1 MSNKITAWL
10 EALGLDEYQELFAAQ
25 RIDYEVLPE
34 LTDADLKDLGIPL
47 GPRKK
52 LLKSISKLTPDTGP
66 AVIHEATAVST
77 PDAERRQLTVMFCDL
92 VGSTELSQILD
103 PEDMREVNR
112 AYQDACKKAIERYDG
127 YVARYMGDG
136 VLAYFGYP
144 MAHEDDAQRSLLA
157 GLEVVDAMRAV
168 NSKVGNIIST
178 ALRVRVGIATGP
190 VIVGDIIGDEASME
204 SAVVGE
210 TPNLASRLQGI
221 AGEDTVIV
229 SAATY
234 ELTRKQFQFEDL
246 GAQHLKGFDDTV
258 QCWCVKHE
266 RTGGSRFEAS
276 AGENLTPFVGRSE
289 ELEILKRRL
298 HIARSGEGQV
308 ILVSGEAGIGKSR
321 LAQSLHEHMDDDDL
335 FRSYQCSPVHSS
347 SAFYP
352 VIANIERNAHINLG
366 DSSVTKLEKL
376 KGLAADSGFN
386 KTEDMQILSALLN
399 LSIDTRISDIEPDPE
414 KRKARIFELL
424 IRQLEFHATQKTIV
438 YLFEDVHW
446 IDPSTLDLLGRFVD
460 KIRDLPALL
469 IVTSRPGFTA
479 PWTDL
484 AHVQVETLNRIP
496 ARQASEMIGRLAGDK
511 ELPEEIIAQII
522 DHTDGIPLF
531 VEELTRTVLDSGFL
545 DEHDHQFVLNNT
557 LPQISIPTTLQDS
570 LNARL
575 DNLSDI
581 KFIAQA
587 AAVIGRTF
595 DYGILAAAASLDTEQ
610 LDSAL
615 RKLEQAGLIH
625 ALGTAPTA
633 NYTFKHALVRDT
645 AYQSLL
651 STNRKQLHQRIAS
664 VIELEFPELADS
676 EPEVLAYHYGEAG
689 LAQSAIEY
697 WARAAEVSMEA
708 SAFLEA
714 IASLENALTLLEQL
728 PDDNEKIEMEIA
740 LQLSLGVAEVQGIGP
755 ASDEALR
762 TYNRAYEL
770 TQIEAT
776 PRQRFDALW
785 GVNFVSMMRGDLK
798 YSRDIGVELI
808 PFAKALCDED
818 LILESHHAQWSTM
831 CVLGELEETV
841 EHTEYALSRY
851 NAEQHHW
858 MTFSYGGHDPGVC
871 AHDIGGLAHWL
882 MGHPVKG
889 RSIITDGLDLAEQLS
904 HPYTLGEAYM
914 CAGFLDIA
922 EGQVEGPKNRTARLH
937 TLVGEGKLL
946 PVIAD
951 FMESIYGAAS
961 IVAGDLKA
969 GLEILDRTIYSID
982 AFGVWG
988 FPMITTYA
996 LALSDSGKAEEALSC
1011 IDATLDSDAGREEN
1025 WWLAEFHRLRGEIL
1039 IKLSM
1044 QNEPEAQGCFDQA
1057 LKISREQK
1065 NRIFEL
1071 RASTNIA
1078 NSLSEAGETK
1088 KAINILAPVYKR
1100 FTEGHNTIDLL
1111 NARMLLESLQ

>member
-10 EALGLDEYQELFAAQ
+10 EALGLVEYDKLFATQ

-52 LLKSISKLTPDTGP
+52 LLKAISTLTPDTASP
-66 AVIHEATAVST
+66 VNHEATAVST

-112 AYQDACKKAIERYDG
+112 AYQDACKNAIERFEG

-157 GLEVVDAMRAV
+157 GLEVIDAMRAV
-168 NSKVGNIIST
+168 NSKVGNIAST
-178 ALRVRVGIATGP
+178 VLRVRVGIATGP
-190 VIVGDIIGDEASME
+190 VIVGDIIGDGASME

-210 TPNLASRLQGI
+210 TPNLAARLQGI

-234 ELTRKQFQFEDL
+234 ELTRRQFQFEDL
-246 GAQHLKGFDDTV
+246 GAQHLKGFDDAV
-258 QCWCVKHE
+258 QCWCVQHE

-289 ELEILKRRL
+289 ELEVLKRRL

-321 LAQSLHEHMDDDDL
+321 LAQSLHEHIDDDDL
-335 FRSYQCSPVHSS
+335 FLSYQCSPVHSS

-366 DSSVTKLEKL
+366 DSPETKLEKL
-376 KGLAADSGFN
+376 KGLAADSGFD

-424 IRQLEFHATQKTIV
+424 IQQLEFHATRKTIV

-545 DEHDHQFVLNNT
+545 DEHGHQFVLNNS
-557 LPQISIPTTLQDS
+557 LSQISIPTTLQDS

-575 DNLSDI
+575 DNLSDV

-587 AAVIGRTF
+587 AAVIGRNF
-595 DYGILAAAASLDTEQ
+595 DYGILAAAASLDAEQ

-615 RKLEQAGLIH
+615 KKLELAGLIH
-625 ALGTAPTA
+625 ALGTAPSTT
-633 NYTFKHALVRDT
+633 YTFKHALVRDT

-664 VIELEFPELADS
+664 VVEQEFPELASS
-676 EPEVLAYHYGEAG
+676 EPEVLAYHFGEAG
-689 LAQSAIEY
+689 LAKPAIEY
-697 WARAAEVSMEA
+697 WTRAAERSIEA
-708 SAFLEA
+708 SAHLEG
-714 IASLENALTLLEQL
+714 IASLENALTLIEQL
-728 PDDNEKIEMEIA
+728 PDDNKKIETEIA

-755 ASDEALR
+755 GSDEAFR
-762 TYNRAYEL
+762 TYTRAHEL
-770 TQIEAT
+770 TQIDAT

-785 GVNFVSMMRGDLK
+785 GVHFVNMIRGDLK

-808 PFAKALCDED
+808 PLAKALCDD
-818 LILESHHAQWSTM
+818 VMILESHHAQWSTM
-831 CVLGELEETV
+831 CGLGELEKAI
-841 EHTEYALSRY
+841 EHTDFVLPRY
-851 NAEQHHW
+851 DAKQHHRL
-858 MTFSYGGHDPGVC
+858 TFSHGGHDPGVC
-871 AHDIGGLAHWL
+871 AHGIGGVAHWL
-882 MGHPVKG
+882 IGDPVKG
-889 RSIITDGLDLAEQLS
+889 RSIIADGLKLAERLS
-904 HPYTLGEAYM
+904 HPYTLVEAYM
-914 CAGFLDIA
+914 CAGYLDIA
-922 EGQVEGPKNRTARLH
+922 EGQVEDPKNRAAKLH
-937 TLVGEGKLL
+937 TLVGEGKLPL
-946 PVIAD
+946 ALAD
-951 FMESIYGAAS
+951 YMESTYGAAL
-961 IVAGDLKA
+961 IVAGNAEA
-969 GLEILDRTIYSID
+969 GLEIMDRTVYSLD
-982 AFGVWG
+982 DWGVWG
-988 FPMITTYA
+988 FPQITTYA
-996 LALSDSGKAEEALSC
+996 LALSDSDRTEEALSH
-1011 IDATLDSDAGREEN
+1011 IDGALDSDSGGQAN
-1025 WWLAEFHRLRGEIL
+1025 WWLAEFHRIRGEIL
-1039 IKLSM
+1039 IKLSI
-1044 QNEPEAQGCFDQA
+1044 QNELEAQGCFEQA
-1057 LKISREQK
+1057 LKIAKSQK
-1065 NRIFEL
+1065 NRILEL
-1071 RASTNIA
+1071 RASMNIA
-1078 NSLSEAGETK
+1078 NSLNLAGETK
-1088 KAINILAPVYKR
+1088 KARDILAPVYKR
-1100 FTEGHNTIDLL
+1100 FTEGHDTIDLL
-1111 NARMLLESLQ
+1111 NARKLLESLQ

>member
-10 EALGLDEYQELFAAQ
+10 EALGLAEYEKLFAAQ

-52 LLKSISKLTPDTGP
+52 LLKAISKLTPDPVPT
-66 AVIHEATAVST
+66 VTHEATTVGI
-77 PDAERRQLTVMFCDL
+77 PEAERRQLTVMFCDL
-92 VGSTELSQILD
+92 VGSTELSQVLD

-112 AYQDACKKAIERYDG
+112 AYQDACKNAIERYEG

-157 GLEVVDAMRAV
+157 GLEVVGAMRAV
-168 NSKVGNIIST
+168 NSKVGNI
-178 ALRVRVGIATGP
+178 AGKVLRVRVGIATGP
-190 VIVGDIIGDEASME
+190 VIVGDIIGDGASME

-210 TPNLASRLQGI
+210 TPNLAARLQGI

-234 ELTRKQFQFEDL
+234 ELTRRQFQFEDL
-246 GAQHLKGFDDTV
+246 GSQHLKGFSDTI

-276 AGENLTPFVGRSE
+276 AGENLTPFVGRGE
-289 ELEILKRRL
+289 ELEMLKRRL

-308 ILVSGEAGIGKSR
+308 VLVSGEAGIGKSR
-321 LAQSLHEHMDDDDL
+321 LAQSLHEHMGADDL
-335 FRSYQCSPVHSS
+335 FRSYQCSPMHSS

-352 VIANIERNAHINLG
+352 VVAEIEHNAHINLG

-386 KTEDMQILSALLN
+386 KTEDMLILSALLN
-399 LSIDTRISDIEPDPE
+399 LSVDTRISDIEPDPE

-424 IRQLEFHATQKTIV
+424 IQQLEFHATRKTIV

-460 KIRDLPALL
+460 RIRNLPALL

-496 ARQASEMIGRLAGDK
+496 ARQASEMIGRVAGDK

-522 DHTDGIPLF
+522 DQTDGIPLF

-545 DEHDHQFVLNNT
+545 DEHGHQFVLNNT

-575 DNLSDI
+575 DNLSDV
-581 KFIAQA
+581 KYIAQA
-587 AAVIGRTF
+587 AAVIGRNF
-595 DYGILAAAASLDTEQ
+595 DYGILAAAASLDAEQ

-615 RKLEQAGLIH
+615 RKLELAGLIH

-633 NYTFKHALVRDT
+633 TYTFKHALVRDT

-664 VIELEFPELADS
+664 VIEREFPELAAS
-676 EPEVLAYHYGEAG
+676 EPEVLAYHFGEAG
-689 LAQSAIEY
+689 LAKPAIKY
-697 WARAAEVSMEA
+697 WTRAAERSIEA
-708 SAFLEA
+708 SAYLEG
-714 IASLENALTLLEQL
+714 IESLENALTLLEQL
-728 PDDNEKIEMEIA
+728 PDDNQKIEKELA
-740 LQLSLGVAEVQGIGP
+740 LRLSLGVVEVQGIGP
-755 ASDEALR
+755 GSDEALR
-762 TYNRAYEL
+762 TYTRAHEL
-770 TQIEAT
+770 TQIDAT

-785 GVNFVSMMRGDLK
+785 GVHFVNMMRGDLK

-818 LILESHHAQWSTM
+818 MILESHHAQWSTM
-831 CVLGELEETV
+831 FGLGEFEETV
-841 EHTEYALSRY
+841 EHTDYAIPRY
-851 NAEQHHW
+851 DAEQHHW
-858 MTFSYGGHDPGVC
+858 LTFSYGGHDPGVC
-871 AHDIGGLAHWL
+871 AHDIGGLAHWI
-882 MGHPVKG
+882 MGCPVKG
-889 RSIITDGLDLAEQLS
+889 RSIITDGLELAERLS

-914 CAGFLDIA
+914 CAGYLDIA
-922 EGQVEGPKNRTARLH
+922 EAQVEDPKIRAARLH
-937 TLVGEGKLL
+937 TLVGEGKLPL
-946 PVIAD
+946 VLAD
-951 FMESIYGAAS
+951 YMESIYGAAL
-961 IVAGDLKA
+961 IVAGNVKA
-969 GLEILDRTIYSID
+969 GLEIMDRTIYSLD
-982 AFGVWG
+982 DFGVWG
-988 FPMITTYA
+988 FPMITTHA
-996 LALSDSGKAEEALSC
+996 LALSDSGRAEEALSR
-1011 IDATLDSDAGREEN
+1011 IDAALDSDSGGKAN

-1044 QNEPEAQGCFDQA
+1044 QNEPEAQGCFKQA
-1057 LKISREQK
+1057 LEISRAQK
-1065 NRIFEL
+1065 NRILEL
-1071 RASTNIA
+1071 RASMNIA
-1078 NSLSEAGETK
+1078 NSLNVAGKTREAHS
-1088 KAINILAPVYKR
+1088 ILAPVYTR
-1100 FTEGHNTIDLL
+1100 FTEGHDTIDLL

>member
-1 MSNKITAWL
+1 MPNKITAWL
-10 EALGLDEYQELFAAQ
+10 EALGLVEYEKLFATQ

-52 LLKSISKLTPDTGP
+52 LLKAISKLTSDPVSTET
-66 AVIHEATAVST
+66 HEATAIST

-112 AYQDACKKAIERYDG
+112 AYQDACKNAIERYEG

-157 GLEVVDAMRAV
+157 GLEVVGAMSAV
-168 NSKVGNIIST
+168 NSKVGNIINT

-190 VIVGDIIGDEASME
+190 VIVGDIIGDGASME

-221 AGEDTVIV
+221 AGEDTVVV

-234 ELTRKQFQFEDL
+234 ELSRNQFQFEDL
-246 GAQHLKGFDDTV
+246 GVQHLKGFGDTI
-258 QCWCVKHE
+258 QCWCVNHE

-289 ELEILKRRL
+289 ELEVLKRRL
-298 HIARSGEGQV
+298 HIARNGEGQV

-321 LAQSLHEHMDDDDL
+321 LAQSLHEHMDDEDL
-335 FRSYQCSPVHSS
+335 FRSYQCSPMHSS

-376 KGLAADSGFN
+376 KGLTADSGFN

-424 IRQLEFHATQKTIV
+424 IQQLEFHATQKTIV

-460 KIRDLPALL
+460 RIRDLPALL

-496 ARQASEMIGRLAGDK
+496 ARQASEMIGRVAGDK

-545 DEHDHQFVLNNT
+545 DEHGHQFVLNNT
-557 LPQISIPTTLQDS
+557 LSQISIPTTLQDS

-575 DNLSDI
+575 DNLSDV
-581 KFIAQA
+581 KYIAQA
-587 AAVIGRTF
+587 AAVIGRSF
-595 DYGILAAAASLDTEQ
+595 DYGILAAAASLDAEQ

-615 RKLEQAGLIH
+615 RKLELAGLIH

-633 NYTFKHALVRDT
+633 TYTFKHALVRDT

-664 VIELEFPELADS
+664 VIEREFPELASS
-676 EPEVLAYHYGEAG
+676 EPEVLAYHFGEAG
-689 LAQSAIEY
+689 LAKPAIEY
-697 WARAAEVSMEA
+697 WTRAAERSIEA
-708 SAFLEA
+708 SAYLEG
-714 IASLENALTLLEQL
+714 IESLENALTLLEQL
-728 PDDNEKIEMEIA
+728 PDDNKKIEKEIA
-740 LQLSLGVAEVQGIGP
+740 LRLSLGVVQVQGISPG
-755 ASDEALR
+755 SDEALR
-762 TYNRAYEL
+762 TYTRAHEL
-770 TQIEAT
+770 TQIDAT

-785 GVNFVSMMRGDLK
+785 GVHFVNMIRGDLK

-818 LILESHHAQWSTM
+818 MILESHHAQWSTM
-831 CVLGELEETV
+831 FGLGELEETV
-841 EHTEYALSRY
+841 EHTDFVLPRY
-851 NAEQHHW
+851 DAEQHHW
-858 MTFSYGGHDPGVC
+858 LTFSYGGHDPGVC
-871 AHDIGGLAHWL
+871 AYDMAGLAHWL
-882 MGHPVKG
+882 MGCPVKG
-889 RSIITDGLDLAEQLS
+889 RSIITDGLELAERLS
-904 HPYTLGEAYM
+904 HPYTLVEAYM
-914 CAGFLDIA
+914 CAGYLDIA
-922 EGQVEGPKNRTARLH
+922 EGQVEDPKIRVARLH
-937 TLVGEGKLL
+937 TLVGEGKVPLVL
-946 PVIAD
+946 AD
-951 FMESIYGAAS
+951 YMEVFYGAAL
-961 IVAGDLKA
+961 IVAGNVGA
-969 GLEILDRTIYSID
+969 GLEKMDRTIYSLD
-982 AFGVWG
+982 DFGVWG
-988 FPMITTYA
+988 FPMITTHA
-996 LALSDSGKAEEALSC
+996 LALSDSGRAEEALSR
-1011 IDATLDSDAGREEN
+1011 IDAALDSDSGGKAN
-1025 WWLAEFHRLRGEIL
+1025 WWLAEFHRSRGEIL
-1039 IKLSM
+1039 IKLSR
-1044 QNEPEAQGCFDQA
+1044 QNELEAHGCFKQA
-1057 LKISREQK
+1057 LKISRAQK
-1065 NRIFEL
+1065 NRILEL
-1071 RASTNIA
+1071 RASMNIA
-1078 NSLSEAGETK
+1078 NSLNVAGETK
-1088 KAINILAPVYKR
+1088 KARNILAPVYKR
-1100 FTEGHNTIDLL
+1100 FTEGHDTIDLL
-1111 NARMLLESLQ
+1111 KARMLLESLQ

>member
-10 EALGLDEYQELFAAQ
+10 EALGLVEYEKLFATQ

-52 LLKSISKLTPDTGP
+52 LLKAISKLTSDP
-66 AVIHEATAVST
+66 APTVTHEVAAVST

-112 AYQDACKKAIERYDG
+112 AYQDACKNAIERYEG

-144 MAHEDDAQRSLLA
+144 MAHEDDAQRSLLS
-157 GLEVVDAMRAV
+157 GLEVIGAMRTV
-168 NSKVGNIIST
+168 NSKVGNI
-178 ALRVRVGIATGP
+178 AGKVLRVRVGIATGP
-190 VIVGDIIGDEASME
+190 VIVGDIIGDGASME

-234 ELTRKQFQFEDL
+234 DLTRRQFHFEDL
-246 GAQHLKGFDDTV
+246 GTQHLKGFGDTI
-258 QCWCVKHE
+258 QCWSVKHE

-298 HIARSGEGQV
+298 HIARNGEGQV
-308 ILVSGEAGIGKSR
+308 VLISGEAGIGKSR
-321 LAQSLHEHMDDDDL
+321 LVQSLHEHMDDDDL

-352 VIANIERNAHINLG
+352 VVAEIERNAHINLG

-376 KGLAADSGFN
+376 KGLAADSGFD
-386 KTEDMQILSALLN
+386 KTEDMQILSALFN
-399 LSIDTRISDIEPDPE
+399 LSVDTRISDIEPDPA
-414 KRKARIFELL
+414 KRKARILELL
-424 IRQLEFHATQKTIV
+424 IRQLEFHATRKTIV

-460 KIRDLPALL
+460 RIRDLPALL

-484 AHVQVETLNRIP
+484 AHAQVVTLNRIP
-496 ARQASEMIGRLAGDK
+496 ARQVSEMIGGVAGYK

-575 DNLSDI
+575 DNLSDV
-581 KFIAQA
+581 KHIAQA
-587 AAVIGRTF
+587 AAVIGRNF
-595 DYGILAAAASLDTEQ
+595 DYEILAAAASLDSEQ

-615 RKLEQAGLIH
+615 RKLELAGLIH

-633 NYTFKHALVRDT
+633 TFTFKHALVRDT

-651 STNRKQLHQRIAS
+651 STKRKELHQRIAS
-664 VIELEFPELADS
+664 VIEQEFPELASS
-676 EPEVLAYHYGEAG
+676 EPEVLAYHFGEAG
-689 LAQSAIEY
+689 LAKPAIEY
-697 WARAAEVSMEA
+697 WTRAAERSIEA
-708 SAFLEA
+708 SAYLEG
-714 IASLENALTLLEQL
+714 IEDLENALTLLEQL
-728 PDDNEKIEMEIA
+728 PDDNKKIEIEIA
-740 LQLSLGVAEVQGIGP
+740 LRLSLGVAEVQGISPG
-755 ASDEALR
+755 SDEALR
-762 TYNRAYEL
+762 TYTRAHEL
-770 TQIEAT
+770 TQIDAT

-785 GVNFVSMMRGDLK
+785 GVHFVNMIRGDLRH
-798 YSRDIGVELI
+798 SRDIGVELI
-808 PFAKALCDED
+808 PLAKVLRDED
-818 LILESHHAQWSTM
+818 MILESHHAQWSTM
-831 CVLGELEETV
+831 FGLGELEETV
-841 EHTEYALSRY
+841 KHTDFVLSRY
-851 NAEQHHW
+851 DAEKHHW
-858 MTFSYGGHDPGVC
+858 LTFSYGGHDPGVC
-871 AHDIGGLAHWL
+871 AYDMAGLAHWL
-882 MGHPVKG
+882 MGCPVKG
-889 RSIITDGLDLAEQLS
+889 RSIITDGLELAERLS
-904 HPYTLGEAYM
+904 HPYTLVEAYM
-914 CAGFLDIA
+914 CAGYLDIA
-922 EGQVEGPKNRTARLH
+922 EGQVEDPKIRAARLH
-937 TLVGEGKLL
+937 TLVGEGKLPL
-946 PVIAD
+946 VLAD
-951 FMESIYGAAS
+951 YMECYYGAAL
-961 IVAGDLKA
+961 IVAGNVEG
-969 GLEILDRTIYSID
+969 GLEIMDRTIYSLD
-982 AFGVWG
+982 DFGVWG
-988 FPMITTYA
+988 FPLITTHA
-996 LALSDSGKAEEALSC
+996 LALSDSGRAEEALSR
-1011 IDATLDSDAGREEN
+1011 IDAVLGSDSGGKEN
-1025 WWLAEFHRLRGEIL
+1025 WWLAEFHRIRGEIL
-1039 IKLSM
+1039 IKLSI
-1044 QNEPEAQGCFDQA
+1044 QNELEAHGCFEQA
-1057 LKISREQK
+1057 LKISRAQK
-1065 NRIFEL
+1065 NRILEL

-1078 NSLSEAGETK
+1078 NSLSIAGETK
-1088 KAINILAPVYKR
+1088 KARNILAPVYKR
-1100 FTEGHNTIDLL
+1100 FTEGHDTIDLL
-1111 NARMLLESLQ
+1111 SARMLLESLQ

>member
-10 EALGLDEYQELFAAQ
+10 EALRLVEYEKLFATQ

-52 LLKSISKLTPDTGP
+52 LLKAISKLTSDP
-66 AVIHEATAVST
+66 APTVTHEVAAVST

-112 AYQDACKKAIERYDG
+112 AYQDACKNAIERYEG

-144 MAHEDDAQRSLLA
+144 MAHEDDAQRSLLS
-157 GLEVVDAMRAV
+157 GLEVIGAMRTV
-168 NSKVGNIIST
+168 NSKVGNI
-178 ALRVRVGIATGP
+178 AGKVLRVRVGIATGP
-190 VIVGDIIGDEASME
+190 VIVGDIIGDGASME

-234 ELTRKQFQFEDL
+234 DLTRRQFHFEDL
-246 GAQHLKGFDDTV
+246 GTQHLKGFGDTI
-258 QCWCVKHE
+258 QCWSVKHE

-298 HIARSGEGQV
+298 HIARNGEGQV
-308 ILVSGEAGIGKSR
+308 VLISGEAGIGKSR
-321 LAQSLHEHMDDDDL
+321 LVQSLHEHMDGDDL
-335 FRSYQCSPVHSS
+335 FRSYQCSPMHSS

-352 VIANIERNAHINLG
+352 VVAEIERNAHINLG

-376 KGLAADSGFN
+376 KALAADSGFD
-386 KTEDMQILSALLN
+386 KIEDMQILSALFN
-399 LSIDTRISDIEPDPE
+399 LSVDTRISDIEPDPA
-414 KRKARIFELL
+414 KRKARILELL
-424 IRQLEFHATQKTIV
+424 IRQLEFHATRKTIV

-460 KIRDLPALL
+460 RIRDLPALL

-484 AHVQVETLNRIP
+484 AHAQVVTLNRIP
-496 ARQASEMIGRLAGDK
+496 ARQVSEMIGGVAGYK

-575 DNLSDI
+575 DNLSDVKHI
-581 KFIAQA
+581 VQA
-587 AAVIGRTF
+587 AAVIGRNF
-595 DYGILAAAASLDTEQ
+595 DYEILAAAASLDSEQ

-615 RKLEQAGLIH
+615 RKLELAGLIH

-633 NYTFKHALVRDT
+633 TFTFKHALVRDT

-651 STNRKQLHQRIAS
+651 STKRKELHQRIAS
-664 VIELEFPELADS
+664 VIEQEFPELASS
-676 EPEVLAYHYGEAG
+676 EPEVLAYHFGEAG
-689 LAQSAIEY
+689 LAKPAIEY
-697 WARAAEVSMEA
+697 WTRAAERSIEA
-708 SAFLEA
+708 SAYLEG
-714 IASLENALTLLEQL
+714 IEDLENALTLLEQL
-728 PDDNEKIEMEIA
+728 PDDNKKIEIEIA
-740 LQLSLGVAEVQGIGP
+740 LRLSLGVAEVQGISPG
-755 ASDEALR
+755 SDEALR
-762 TYNRAYEL
+762 TYTRAHEL
-770 TQIEAT
+770 TQIDAT

-785 GVNFVSMMRGDLK
+785 GVHFVNMIRGDLK
-798 YSRDIGVELI
+798 HSRDIGVELI
-808 PFAKALCDED
+808 PLAKVLRDED
-818 LILESHHAQWSTM
+818 MILESHHAQWSTM
-831 CVLGELEETV
+831 FGLGELEETV
-841 EHTEYALSRY
+841 KHTDFVLSRY
-851 NAEQHHW
+851 DAEKHHW
-858 MTFSYGGHDPGVC
+858 LTFSYGGHDPGVC
-871 AHDIGGLAHWL
+871 AYDMAGLAHWL
-882 MGHPVKG
+882 MGCPVKG
-889 RSIITDGLDLAEQLS
+889 RSIITDGLELAERLS
-904 HPYTLGEAYM
+904 HPYTLVEAYM
-914 CAGFLDIA
+914 CAGYLDIA
-922 EGQVEGPKNRTARLH
+922 EGQVEDPKIRAARLH
-937 TLVGEGKLL
+937 TLVGEGKLPL
-946 PVIAD
+946 VLAD
-951 FMESIYGAAS
+951 YMECYYGAAL
-961 IVAGDLKA
+961 IVAGNVEG
-969 GLEILDRTIYSID
+969 GLEIMDRTIYSLD
-982 AFGVWG
+982 DFGVWG
-988 FPMITTYA
+988 FPLITTHA
-996 LALSDSGKAEEALSC
+996 LALSDSGRAEEALSR
-1011 IDATLDSDAGREEN
+1011 IDAVLGSDSGGKEN
-1025 WWLAEFHRLRGEIL
+1025 WWLAEFHRIRGEIL
-1039 IKLSM
+1039 IKLSI
-1044 QNEPEAQGCFDQA
+1044 QNELEAHGCFEQA
-1057 LKISREQK
+1057 LKISRAQK
-1065 NRIFEL
+1065 NRILEL

-1078 NSLSEAGETK
+1078 NSLSIAGETK
-1088 KAINILAPVYKR
+1088 KARNILAPVYKR
-1100 FTEGHNTIDLL
+1100 FTEGHDTIDLL
-1111 NARMLLESLQ
+1111 SARMLLESLQ